1 MYTQFFGLQVKPFN
15 LTPNPQF
22 LYLSK
27 THREVYAHLLYGVQN
42 RVGFIEVTG
51 EVGTGKTTVLRTFL
65 GELDPEEYRVALI
78 FNPRLTVIEL
88 LRSINREFGLQ
99 GQEETLSQLL
109 DDLNQ
114 FLLEENHAGRIPVLV
129 IDEAQNLSGDVLE
142 QIRLLSNLET
152 ETEKLIQIV
161 LAGQPELTQVLSRPE
176 LRQLNQRVA
185 VRYRLTPLAP
195 LDCRE
200 YICHRL
206 KVAGRPDAELFSPA
220 ATRRVHRLT
229 GGVPRLINLLCDR
242 ALLIGYANG
251 IGRLTPREVSQA
263 SRELAQQPSGC
274 RQYRLWWLTAA
285 ALGCAGVL
293 GWFLNNGFS
302 GIFQ

>member
-65 GELDPEEYRVALI
+65 GELSPEEYRVALI
-78 FNPRLTVIEL
+78 FNPRLTAIEL
-88 LRSINREFGLQ
+88 LRCINREFGLQ
-99 GQEETLSQLL
+99 TQAETLSQLV
-109 DDLNQ
+109 DDLNY
-114 FLLEENHAGRIPVLV
+114 FLIEENHAGRVPVLV

-152 ETEKLIQIV
+152 ETEKLIQII
-161 LAGQPELTQVLSRPE
+161 LAGQPELSQVLNRPE

-185 VRYRLTPLAP
+185 VRYHLAP
-195 LDCRE
+195 LDPRDCRE

-206 KVAGRPDAELFSPA
+206 KVAGRPDGELFSPT

-242 ALLIGYANG
+242 ALLIGYADG
-251 IGRLTPREVSQA
+251 IGRLTTREVRKA
-263 SRELAQQPSGC
+263 ARELAQQPTGGH
-274 RQYRLWWLTAA
+274 QQRLWWLTAA
-285 ALGCAGVL
+285 VLGCAGVL
-293 GWFLNNGFS
+293 AWFLNDGFT
-302 GIFQ
+302 GIFR

>member
-1 MYTQFFGLQVKPFN
+1 M
-15 LTPNPQF
+15 
-22 LYLSK
+22 
-27 THREVYAHLLYGVQN
+27 
-42 RVGFIEVTG
+42 
-51 EVGTGKTTVLRTFL
+51 
-65 GELDPEEYRVALI
+65 
-78 FNPRLTVIEL
+78 
-88 LRSINREFGLQ
+88 
-99 GQEETLSQLL
+99 

>member
-1 MYTQFFGLQVKPFN
+1 MYTQFFGLRVKPFN

-51 EVGTGKTTVLRTFL
+51 EVGTGKTTILRTFL
-65 GELDPEEYRVALI
+65 GELDSEKYRVALI

-88 LRSINREFGLQ
+88 LRSINREFGLH
-99 GQEETLSQLL
+99 GQEETLSQLV
-109 DDLNQ
+109 DDLNR

-185 VRYRLTPLAP
+185 VRYHLAP
-195 LDCRE
+195 LGTQDCRE

-206 KVAGRPDAELFSPA
+206 KVAGRPDGELFSAA

-242 ALLIGYANG
+242 ALLIGYAHG
-251 IGRLTPREVSQA
+251 IGRITPREVSQA
-263 SRELAQQPSGC
+263 SRELAQQTPGR
-274 RQYRLWWLTAA
+274 RQQRFWWLTAV
-285 ALGCAGVL
+285 ALGCAGL
-293 GWFLNNGFS
+293 LAWFLNNGLA